1 MTGDDAITVLIADDD
16 PFVRRGVAD
25 IFAATT
31 DITVIAGVD
40 DGDRVPAAVATHRPR
55 VVLMDLKMRRIGGLD
70 ATRHLMTLPAP
81 PRVIAMTAMDV
92 DDLVIQAVAAGAH
105 SFLSKDEAPETFHQ
119 SVRAVASGNTLFSQ
133 DSLRRI
139 VANAPHSPQTAFPPT
154 ADVGMLSERE
164 RDVLCTLATGA
175 SNADIAAG
183 LFLSETTVKTHISAV
198 FTKLGARNR
207 VEAALVA
214 FRAGLVH

>member
-31 DITVIAGVD
+31 DIIVVAGVD
-40 DGDRVPAAVATHRPR
+40 DGDGVPAAVATHRPR
-55 VVLMDLKMRRIGGLD
+55 VVLMDLKMKRVGGLD
-70 ATRHLMTLPAP
+70 ATRHLMALPAP

-139 VANAPHSPQTAFPPT
+139 IANAPQSPQTAFSPP
-154 ADVGMLSERE
+154 AVGMLNERE

-207 VEAALVA
+207 VEAALFA

>member
-31 DITVIAGVD
+31 DIIVVAGVD
-40 DGDRVPAAVATHRPR
+40 DGDGVPAAVATHRPR
-55 VVLMDLKMRRIGGLD
+55 VVLMDLKMKRVGGLA
-70 ATRHLMTLPAP
+70 ATRHLMALPAP

-139 VANAPHSPQTAFPPT
+139 IANAPHSPQTAFSPP
-154 ADVGMLSERE
+154 AVGMLSERE

-207 VEAALVA
+207 VEAALFA

>member
-31 DITVIAGVD
+31 DIIVIAGVD
-40 DGDRVPAAVATHRPR
+40 DGDGVPAAVATHRPR
-55 VVLMDLKMRRIGGLD
+55 VVLMDLKMKRIGGLD

-81 PRVIAMTAMDV
+81 PRVIVMTAMDV
-92 DDLVIQAVAAGAH
+92 DDLVVQAVAAGAH

-139 VANAPHSPQTAFPPT
+139 IANAPHSPQTAFPPP
-154 ADVGMLSERE
+154 AVGMLSERE

-207 VEAALVA
+207 VEAALFA